1 MDGLPLPG
9 QALMSLQGDV
19 GQVYRIQTSTNLE
32 TWTDML
38 MVTNRTGTIEF
49 TDPIRTNTCKFY
61 RAVLVR

>member
-1 MDGLPLPG
+1 
-9 QALMSLQGDV
+9 MSLQGDV